1 MKHRALLL
9 FLAAA
14 FSLAAQEPA
23 NPPAAPKAESK
34 AESKPVSFAGE
45 WEIHVGGRATGI
57 VIEISQ
63 SGGTLT
69 GTYKE
74 IPANNRYGIRPG
86 FDFLNASTS
95 GTGSMTVRKG
105 DVTKGKPV
113 EKSQSPLKFTVEEE
127 GRRLACVVE
136 SNEIR
141 ESERQFQLVRQQ
153 EIKSLRLFT
162 RVPGGHENA
171 GAVIEETPMVVVIE
185 MTGDTRRPVEV
196 TLTSGATT
204 LKLTA
209 SPQDVAE
216 GEDGLP
222 PGYLMTPAFL
232 PTFGMALGVE
242 PAPAPAAEAAP
253 GREATEEDWKEL
265 HGNWRTLYKD
275 GVLGNV
281 TGWADVDEF
290 GRLTL
295 SYQPPGGGAPEA
307 LRLVSARVNGEVVG
321 EPAEGA
327 ADAPP
332 VKLPKL
338 RLEFEGRGVTSPKIE
353 PAPKERME
361 KFALDPETPEP
372 ITIKAG
378 GFEAALPLARRSQA
392 DLRKVTLEL
401 AAIESTGALVWDW
414 HYKAERATQ
423 RDREGLGRV
432 GLMLPEEK
440 ETSTAKMS
448 GREAWMRDK
457 PQILAAYALEDQLA
471 LDPNITWEDRPVPK
485 FRVGEKTR
493 RLDSK
498 GATDTLGISGNLSRT
513 IFIIASDLP
522 PAENGDLR
530 LEAAGKGAGVQQ
542 YRVLARGTEADAT
555 DPALREAWK
564 KHRAALQAAADRSA
578 PEGVPAVAPKSDA
591 VEKGVGVLANAILEP
606 RATPGPQSFM
616 LNGAEGSW
624 QLLYGDATGRFMIS
638 RVLAES
644 QAAEA
649 GAAAESGELEGSEV
663 FFVPETIRLG
673 IEVETEIKGITEIP
687 AVIGVQRS
695 GAQQEYKKLVLKPD
709 PNDAR
714 TYLSEPIELVRE
726 ADYERYKDQPGA
738 LVLPVKRGDA
748 LRAQVADDSGY
759 FLQPL
764 TAQAAIEAT
773 PGNLSTLWKPKVKR
787 AADLAGQPVDD
798 WDEVA
803 RGTAA
808 NATNVIL
815 TEVAIKAVRFTALDV
830 GNELSKAAF
839 GLRIPLARWIERN
852 TRSDPII
859 RSIPISIGD
868 HAAMLLLRDEFV
880 KLMGEQRAQWQR
892 NQAPAAM
899 RAIFESQRAAI
910 AARQSPLSYVRVPV
924 KQLQGYSEIEP
935 SMLQKVSLFFRED
948 EEPFLHML
956 LSREFSGSV
965 VRVDKDASGFE
976 RLQWEAFKL
985 AYTGWGALMQR
996 SITDAQNLSDGD
1008 VHGLLKLT
1016 GMSFGPVV
1024 ERLRPKLMKLD
1035 TGGPVTRPEAD
1046 RDDIQNHKG
1055 RESRLRWVPDRVA
1068 RAYVTGLGVL
1078 GSAVR
1083 AQEELSEADTR
1094 VIQAT
1099 AALASVA
1106 LGNVSGVWAAA
1117 AAVGISAADAAYAI
1131 YQDGYMNTARRDQL
1145 QFEIGAGAVLGA
1157 DRAAQAEGK
1166 ILSTLEQALSIGGS
1180 AFGLTADGAV
1190 LRSLKSAKALTLAET
1205 LDKAADILKNVD
1217 VADPAAL
1224 RKLSKADAAVL
1235 LRAAEAAEDAA
1246 IAGRPT
1252 DLFKKIE
1259 GAVERKDDI
1268 FEALA
1273 GGTEAAG
1280 HSEKLKRVAESPAIT
1295 LKRTEL
1301 QEAGKGLDARIA
1313 KAEAEISD
1321 IKAKNPADGSAEA
1334 KLLDVKKGELDDLK
1348 QQKTVVDA
1356 MEQPVVRVPKRTAE
1370 MLTGEATAITS
1381 AERAAVDEASKLLA
1395 GGGRF
1400 SGEGLQKVNLTSA
1413 GKRLDDLIQQSTKRL
1428 DDLRANPAAAKAGE
1442 LDDAA
1447 RRLDDL
1453 QSARET
1459 VRKLDKSVGDASETR
1474 ISQRDLDLIN
1484 GARKFD
1490 ELDQAEVHRAIL
1502 ASNGDW
1508 KQVVSKAK
1516 GTPDEQLLLHKVA
1529 SYRRNVVQKLADEVI
1544 TSVENATGQKGL
1556 FRDAFGS
1563 ANLSSDYDVAFRGPG
1578 AELAVQEFNSR
1589 IRKVLGGSESGAV
1602 LDNNFYTDPVY
1613 NIYKLGGEAGAGGVT
1628 PAQLDTARQ
1637 FFYQQM
1643 AGVKYRVPKQFDV
1656 FRQRMLSRLPEGARR
1671 FFDDMLD
1678 QAQGAQALAQERINK
1693 RLEEAKKAAA
1703 QAEEALRAANP
1714 TLRVPKRLS
1723 EAEKAAAEAK
1733 EARRAASATLRATNE
1748 LYGDT
1753 LSSIHGYRQLVDY
1766 LDAVIGGGGKSLS
1779 SAPVPAVLQ
1788 STEFSKQLGIIQEM
1802 ISAPG
1807 TRAAGLD
1814 ALKKLRDRAVLNL
1827 RNEQGLAL
1835 YYASEAYQAGDTIK
1849 HVVKEI
1855 QKGGHRFD
1863 PVAALKGQRPS
1874 NLDITPDGYINSY
1887 YENGSNLVKE
1897 LNGKHVLDE
1906 ATGALKSGLEP
1917 SYLEAAATK
1926 SAKYFVRQLDAANA
1940 AGVDLNKLTDAEQL
1954 LTATARL
1961 DAARDSPAKFNDVLK
1976 EFGWTHEEYVQRV
1989 LAANDY
1995 LDAQVVGQSSLTG
2008 IAGSLVAA
2016 EKEAANL
2023 PARLQDL
2030 ASQRAYQESL
2040 VRVFGDSAA
2049 LAKLERQS
2057 LNALFD
2063 GQPAT
2068 PPDARSVSAHKQFE
2082 ASGQAARL
2090 AGISQEE
2097 MAGIVAAVPQSGDPA
2112 AWFAG
2117 SASALEKAALDRLSS
2132 RPASPA
2138 SAATSSLPS
2147 ATRRAIGLPETGG
2160 GAEDLERLLRG
2171 TGGRVSTLGSA
2182 TAPDVLQSHL
2192 AADRAVLVSMPVPA
2206 SAERSWARLLG
2217 VNDSTVRVTDPATGD
2232 PVAYPRSVFDQVTRD
2247 QEGYFILDPWRDT
2260 EGAPRAEP
2268 APVPRVLADLDEL
2281 LTPAV
2286 E

>member
-1 MKHRALLL
+1 MKYHALLL

-14 FSLAAQEPA
+14 SPLAAQEPA

-34 AESKPVSFAGE
+34 AEAKPVSFAGE

-57 VIEISQ
+57 VIEIAQ

-95 GTGSMTVRKG
+95 GSGSMTVRKG

-113 EKSQSPLKFTVEEE
+113 EKSQAPLKFTVEEE

-232 PTFGMALGVE
+232 PTFGMALGVK
-242 PAPAPAAEAAP
+242 PAPAPAEEAPP

-281 TGWADVDEF
+281 TGWAEVNEF

-307 LRLVSARVNGEVVG
+307 LRLVSARVNGEVSG
-321 EPAEGA
+321 EPVEGA

-353 PAPKERME
+353 PAPKESME
-361 KFALDPETPEP
+361 KFSLDPETPEP

-378 GFEAALPLARRSQA
+378 GFEAALPLARRGVA
-392 DLRKVTLEL
+392 DFRKVTLEL
-401 AAIESTGALVWDW
+401 AAIEPTGALIWDW

-440 ETSTAKMS
+440 ESSTAKMS

-471 LDPNITWEDRPVPK
+471 VDPNITWEDRPVPK

-498 GATDTLGISGNLSRT
+498 GATDTLGISGNLNRT

-522 PAENGDLR
+522 PEENGDLR
-530 LEAAGKGAGVQQ
+530 LEAAGKGGGVRQ

-555 DPALREAWK
+555 DAALREAWK

-578 PEGVPAVAPKSDA
+578 PEGVPAVAPQSDA

-644 QAAEA
+644 QAA
-649 GAAAESGELEGSEV
+649 GDGVAAESGELEGSEV
-663 FFVPETIRLG
+663 FFVPESIRLSV
-673 IEVETEIKGITEIP
+673 EVETEIKGIQEIP
-687 AVIGVQRS
+687 AVIGVQRT
-695 GAQQEYKKLVLKPD
+695 GVTPEFKKLVLKPD
-709 PNDAR
+709 PNDAL
-714 TYLSEPIELVRE
+714 TYLSEPVELVRE

-738 LVLPVKRGDA
+738 LVLLAKRGDV

-764 TAQAAIEAT
+764 TAQASIETT
-773 PGNLSTLWKPKVKR
+773 PENINALWKSAVKR
-787 AADLAGQPVDD
+787 AADLAGQPVED
-798 WDEVA
+798 WNEVA

-808 NATNVIL
+808 NATNFIITDFL
-815 TEVAIKAVRFTALDV
+815 FKAGTFTTTSIIANMNEV
-830 GNELSKAAF
+830 SKAAL
-839 GLRIPLARWIERN
+839 GLEIPMARWIERDARN
-852 TRSDPII
+852 NPAI
-859 RSIPISIGD
+859 RSTPISIGD

-880 KLMGEQRAQWQR
+880 KLMREQHAQWQK

-899 RAIFESQRAAI
+899 RAIFETQKDAV
-910 AARQSPLSYVRVPV
+910 AARRSPLSYVRVPV

-935 SMLQKVSLFFRED
+935 SMLQKVSLFFREE
-948 EEPFLHML
+948 EEPLLHTL
-956 LSREFSGSV
+956 FSREFSGGV
-965 VRVDKDASGFE
+965 MRVDKDAPGFE

-1008 VHGLLKLT
+1008 VLGLLKLT
-1016 GMSFGPVV
+1016 GMSFEPVV
-1024 ERLRPKLMKLD
+1024 ERLRPKLMKLEID
-1035 TGGPVTRPEAD
+1035 AQAR
-1046 RDDIQNHKG
+1046 RQ
-1055 RESRLRWVPDRVA
+1055 RWVPDRVA

-1078 GSAVR
+1078 GAAVR
-1083 AQEELSEADTR
+1083 AQEEVSEADTR

-1145 QFEIGAGAVLGA
+1145 QSEIGAGAVLGA
-1157 DRAAQAEGK
+1157 DRAAEAEGK

-1246 IAGRPT
+1246 IAGRPM
-1252 DLFKKIE
+1252 DLFEKIQE
-1259 GAVERKDDI
+1259 VVPHKDDL

-1273 GGTEAAG
+1273 EGTEAAG
-1280 HSEKLKRVAESPAIT
+1280 LSEKLKRVAESPAIT

-1301 QEAGKGLDARIA
+1301 QDAGKNLDARIA
-1313 KAEAEISD
+1313 KTEAEISD
-1321 IKAKNPADGSAEA
+1321 IKAKKPADGSAEA
-1334 KLLDVKKGELDDLK
+1334 KLLDAKKGELGDLK

-1356 MEQPVVRVPKRTAE
+1356 MEQPVVSVPKRTAE

-1459 VRKLDKSVGDASETR
+1459 VRKLDKAVGDASETR

-1490 ELDQAEVHRAIL
+1490 DLDQAEVHKAIL
-1502 ASNGDW
+1502 KSGGDW
-1508 KQVVSKAK
+1508 KQIVSKAK
-1516 GTPDEQLLLHKVA
+1516 KGPEEQLLLHKVA
-1529 SYRRNVVQKLADEVI
+1529 AYRRKVVHEIADEVI
-1544 TSVENATGQKGL
+1544 EGVENATGQKGL

-1578 AELAVQEFNSR
+1578 AELAVQEFNNR
-1589 IRKVLGGSESGAV
+1589 VRKVLGGRESGAV

-1613 NIYKLGGEAGAGGVT
+1613 SIYKLGDGAGAGGVT

-1637 FFYQQM
+1637 FLYQQM
-1643 AGVKYRVPKQFDV
+1643 AGVKYRTPKQFAS
-1656 FRQRMLSRLPEGARR
+1656 FRNKMLGQLPEGPRK
-1671 FFDDMLD
+1671 FFDDLLD
-1678 QAQGAQALAQERINK
+1678 QALGAQSLAQKRIEA
-1693 RLEEAKKAAA
+1693 RLAKIGKT
-1703 QAEEALRAANP
+1703 AETATPGEM
-1714 TLRVPKRLS
+1714 LRV
-1723 EAEKAAAEAK
+1723 
-1733 EARRAASATLRATNE
+1733 TND

-1753 LSSIHGYRQLVDY
+1753 LSGIHGYRSFVDH
-1766 LDAVIGGGGKSLS
+1766 LDAVISGGGKSLRN
-1779 SAPVPAVLQ
+1779 APVPAVLQ
-1788 STEFSKQLGIIQEM
+1788 NTEFSKQLGIIQGM
-1802 ISAPG
+1802 IADPG
-1807 TRAAGLD
+1807 TRAAGLE
-1814 ALKKLRDRAVLNL
+1814 ALKKLRDRTVLNM
-1827 RNEQGLAL
+1827 RNQQGLAL

-1855 QKGGHRFD
+1855 QAGGHRFD

-1874 NLDITPDGYINSY
+1874 NQGITPDGYINSY
-1887 YENGSNLVKE
+1887 YENGANLVKE

-1906 ATGALKSGLEP
+1906 ATGALKSGLDP

-1940 AGVDLNKLTDAEQL
+1940 AGADLNKLTDAEQL

-1995 LDAQVVGQSSLTG
+1995 LDSQVVGKSSLTG
-2008 IAGSLVAA
+2008 IAGNLVAA

-2040 VRVFGDSAA
+2040 VRVFGDSAS

-2068 PPDARSVSAHKQFE
+2068 PPDARSVSAQKQFE

-2090 AGISQEE
+2090 AGLSQEE

-2132 RPASPA
+2132 SPASPA
-2138 SAATSSLPS
+2138 SAATSSLPP
-2147 ATRRAIGLPETGG
+2147 ATRRAIGLPETM
-2160 GAEDLERLLRG
+2160 DPQW
-2171 TGGRVSTLGSA
+2171 TGPR
-2182 TAPDVLQSHL
+2182 HL
-2192 AADRAVLVSMPVPA
+2192 
-2206 SAERSWARLLG
+2206 
-2217 VNDSTVRVTDPATGD
+2217 
-2232 PVAYPRSVFDQVTRD
+2232 
-2247 QEGYFILDPWRDT
+2247 
-2260 EGAPRAEP
+2260 
-2268 APVPRVLADLDEL
+2268 
-2281 LTPAV
+2281 
-2286 E
+2286 